1 MKKKAIWHRAV
12 ILFLLL
18 AILTSCQN
26 GGAQSSEESSERN
39 QSGSMTAE
47 PDGPQIV
54 IADRLGS
61 DYVIVVPASDGELY
75 DIGYRLSQVI
85 FEQTGTRLQVLTDS
99 YREQEK
105 EILLGNTNR
114 EVGDFSAEI
123 NMPRDYLFKQIGSK
137 ICIFGERT
145 KAIAEAVEVF
155 SSRFLSEEKQMLAIP
170 ESLHLVCEGRVELLN
185 FSSSP
190 YEIVYGS
197 DAASSVTLLKNELER
212 LTGKEWK
219 IVSSASAEASDYQI
233 LLGKT
238 GRVEAVALQAQCDS
252 VMDYRIAAVGQK
264 LVVAAGG
271 KDGVA
276 LAVRDLIAQLKN
288 SIFKGEI
295 IMAADDSFSHD
306 YGKANAQELISKI
319 SNNPEYVTSKSKLNI
334 ETARIFTPSGSTGWY
349 YTHHPFI
356 TKFNGK
362 FYAFYSSGRANEDDC
377 GQRIMMATSSDFTN
391 WNVSILV
398 DSIQGE
404 ASELV
409 CYCKGCYVYNNTM
422 TVFFQDYEYAAST
435 LRQNTDGTPLRPLE
449 ENAVR
454 NQHGVFYLQTT
465 DGIHWSDPISMG
477 TVYGG
482 NLSPVALQSGKLMWA
497 GYGSLS
503 VSSDPTA
510 IGTWSNT
517 RLQLDSSSAKP
528 KVITESGFYQTKDGV
543 IYLMSRTNDE
553 YTYIAASFDDGASW
567 TDMYPS
573 KFVDTSNKF
582 EMGTLP
588 NGKYYYLGGISKK
601 RSEIILM
608 VSSDGVHFNTWYYL
622 ADGSY
627 TPLKTGL
634 YKSGTYGYM
643 TSYFDSEYMYV
654 IYSLYKESLE
664 ILRVPLNQIGC

>member
-1 MKKKAIWHRAV
+1 MKKTKRLRFAV
-12 ILFLLL
+12 LLL
-18 AILTSCQN
+18 ACAMLASCGN
-26 GGAQSSEESSERN
+26 AVLPTPET
-39 QSGSMTAE
+39 TAARASDSTE
-47 PDGPQIV
+47 PVENPAENTFI
-54 IADRLGS
+54 IAEKAGT
-61 DYVIVVPASDGELY
+61 DYVIVVPASSEELY
-75 DIGYRLSQVI
+75 DVGYRLSQTVFERIGVRMQVI
-85 FEQTGTRLQVLTDS
+85 TDS
-99 YREQEK
+99 YAEREK
-105 EILLGNTNR
+105 EILLGETNR
-114 EVGDFSAEI
+114 EVGALSDRLDT
-123 NMPRDYLFKQIGSK
+123 PRSYLFRLEGSK
-137 ICIFGERT
+137 VCIFGLRE
-145 KAIAEAVEVF
+145 KAIGEAAETF
-155 SSRFLSEEKQMLAIP
+155 CLLYLSEKALAIP
-170 ESLHLVCEGRVELLN
+170 ESLDRVFAGQTELLN
-185 FSSSP
+185 LTADP

-197 DAASSVTLLKNELER
+197 DASSSVTLLKTELSR

-219 IVSSASAEASDYQI
+219 IASSASAGESDYQI

-238 GRVEAVALQAQCDS
+238 GRAEAAALQAQCDS

-271 KDGVA
+271 KDGIA
-276 LAVRDLIAQLKN
+276 LAVRDLIAQLEQ
-288 SIFKGEI
+288 SIFKGEV
-295 IMAADDSFSHD
+295 IMASDETLTYD
-306 YGKANAQELISKI
+306 YGKEIAKELIAKI

-334 ETARIFTPSGSTGWY
+334 ETARIFTPSGSSGWY

-362 FYAFYSSGRANEDDC
+362 FYAFYSSGRVNEDDC
-377 GQRIMMATSSDFTN
+377 GQRIMMATSSNFTN
-391 WNVSILV
+391 WNVSVLV

-409 CYCKGCYVYNNTM
+409 CYCKGCYVYNNTL

-435 LRQNTDGTPLRPLE
+435 LRKNADGTPLRPLE

-454 NQHGVFYLQTT
+454 NQRGVFYLQTA
-465 DGIHWSDPISMG
+465 DGVHWSDPISMG

-503 VSSDPTA
+503 ISSDPTA

-517 RLQLDSSSAKP
+517 RLQLDSSSARP
-528 KVITESGFYQTKDGV
+528 NLITESGFYQTKDGV

-634 YKSGTYGYM
+634 YKTGTYGYM